1 MAEEKIEYVERDYN
15 HCVRKEKPR
24 LIKARVL
31 SFNSIANRFKN
42 FRLNLMKKRLDSMK
56 DKALTE
62 KYSESNFSKKIDKK
76 SKAIAKLEE
85 KIMVISKE
93 EVPTDYVSKRAIKL
107 KKSMIDN
114 LSYNSHLFYSIGL
127 ENKDKIFEK
136 SVENES
142 IDSSVM
148 VDGLHEV
155 VDGETE
161 VSSEDLTKQTIA
173 DIVNAELDSVSEKDK
188 DQEEQ
193 IEEYGDI
200 PKSID
205 GDVAGGL
212 EDIVVNESSND
223 GQVSEMSKE
232 EIQRI
237 IDDAFTQ
244 TEVSAVSENDKK
256 EEPAPGD
263 SVHEEVEDAINMIKV
278 SRNNS
283 GIVRAEKFD
292 EQGEEKTKK
301 GKYQYTPM
309 SDEEIRE
316 SQRKLGFDENGNI
329 LDSEV
334 ATTSGDS
341 DIDLSDVVVEKN
353 ESLNDR
359 VVPIIAADR
368 SDQADSNILEDD
380 EDNNMFEIVDN
391 VDKEENTEQGDKGIS
406 EFSFVDEPEA
416 QEEDDGKSSVAS
428 RLEDYLSLKEKIM
441 HLQEQRRISEE
452 KRKAAE
458 KTAEE
463 TSERAQQAQM
473 LFEESQKT
481 YEEKINLLKAYTES
495 LEAECLENEKGAEIA
510 ESDAQK
516 SESFIATQHEKADEN
531 YRVIE
536 EIDGI
541 INGGSSTASTDSDEN
556 EEHKSK

>member
-148 VDGLHEV
+148 VDGLHEI

-188 DQEEQ
+188 NQEEQ

-256 EEPAPGD
+256 EEPALGD

-368 SDQADSNILEDD
+368 SAQADSNILEDD

-416 QEEDDGKSSVAS
+416 QKEADSKSSVTS
-428 RLEDYLSLKEKIM
+428 RLEDYLLLKEKIT

>member
-1 MAEEKIEYVERDYN
+1 MAEEKIEYVEREYN

-62 KYSESNFSKKIDKK
+62 KYSESNYSKKIDKK

-107 KKSMIDN
+107 KRSMIDN

-127 ENKDKIFEK
+127 ENKNKIFDE

-142 IDSSVM
+142 IDSSVV

-173 DIVNAELDSVSEKDK
+173 DIVNAELDSVSENGKG
-188 DQEEQ
+188 QEEQ
-193 IEEYGDI
+193 IEEYI
-200 PKSID
+200 KPVD
-205 GDVAGGL
+205 GDVVGGL
-212 EDIVVNESSND
+212 DDIVVEASSNN
-223 GQVSEMSKE
+223 GQASEMSKE

-244 TEVSAVSENDKK
+244 TEVSDVSENEKK
-256 EEPAPGD
+256 EEPTPGD

-283 GIVRAEKFD
+283 GIVRAEKYD
-292 EQGEEKTKK
+292 DQGEEKPKK

-329 LDSEV
+329 LDGEV

-341 DIDLSDVVVEKN
+341 GIDLSEVVVENN

-368 SDQADSNILEDD
+368 SDQSDSNILEEDD
-380 EDNNMFEIVDN
+380 DKNMFEIVDN

-406 EFSFVDEPEA
+406 EFSFVDDPET
-416 QEEDDGKSSVAS
+416 QEEAGGKSSVAS

-541 INGGSSTASTDSDEN
+541 INGASASSPDSDEN

>member
-1 MAEEKIEYVERDYN
+1 MAEEKIEYVEREYN

-62 KYSESNFSKKIDKK
+62 KYSESNYSKKIDKK

-107 KKSMIDN
+107 KRSMIDN

-127 ENKDKIFEK
+127 ENKNKIFDE

-142 IDSSVM
+142 IDSSVV

-173 DIVNAELDSVSEKDK
+173 DIVNAELDSVSENGKG
-188 DQEEQ
+188 QEEQ
-193 IEEYGDI
+193 IEEYI
-200 PKSID
+200 KPVD
-205 GDVAGGL
+205 GDVVGGL
-212 EDIVVNESSND
+212 DDIVVEASSNN
-223 GQVSEMSKE
+223 GQASEMSKE

-244 TEVSAVSENDKK
+244 TEVSDVSENEKK
-256 EEPAPGD
+256 EEPTPGD

>member
-1 MAEEKIEYVERDYN
+1 MAEEKIEYVEREYN

-62 KYSESNFSKKIDKK
+62 KYSESNYSKKIDKK

-107 KKSMIDN
+107 KRSMIDN

-127 ENKDKIFEK
+127 ENKNKIFDE

-142 IDSSVM
+142 IDSSVV

-173 DIVNAELDSVSEKDK
+173 DIVNAELDSVSENGKG
-188 DQEEQ
+188 QEEQ
-193 IEEYGDI
+193 IEEYI
-200 PKSID
+200 KPVD
-205 GDVAGGL
+205 GDVVGGL
-212 EDIVVNESSND
+212 DDIVVEASSNN
-223 GQVSEMSKE
+223 GQASEMSKE

-244 TEVSAVSENDKK
+244 TEVSDVSENEKK
-256 EEPAPGD
+256 EEPTPGD

-283 GIVRAEKFD
+283 GIVRAEKYD
-292 EQGEEKTKK
+292 DQGEEKPKK

-329 LDSEV
+329 LDGEV

-341 DIDLSDVVVEKN
+341 GIDLSEVVVENN

-368 SDQADSNILEDD
+368 SDQSDSNILEEDD
-380 EDNNMFEIVDN
+380 DKNMFEIVDN

-406 EFSFVDEPEA
+406 EFSFVDDPEA
-416 QEEDDGKSSVAS
+416 QEEAGGKSSVAS

-541 INGGSSTASTDSDEN
+541 INGASASSPDSDEN